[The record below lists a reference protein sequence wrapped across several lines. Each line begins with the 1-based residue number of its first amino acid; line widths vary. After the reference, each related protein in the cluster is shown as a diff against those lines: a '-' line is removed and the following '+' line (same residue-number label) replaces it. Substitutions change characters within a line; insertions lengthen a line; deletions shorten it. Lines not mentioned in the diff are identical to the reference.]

1 MKVMLDT
8 DSCIFL
14 INRRPGMTPQSPLHD
29 CCISAIVLGELEYGI
44 LKSARPDANRDRL
57 QNFLSSVAV
66 LEVGEA
72 ESLAYAEIRLALQQQ
87 LIGRNDMWI
96 AAHALALELP
106 LVTNNTREFSRV
118 PSLRIDTWMERGD

>member
-8 DSCIFL
+8 DSCIYL
-14 INRRPGMTPQSPLHD
+14 INRRPGMTPQAALYE
-29 CCISAIVLGELEYGI
+29 CCISSIVLGELEYGI
-44 LKSARPDANRDRL
+44 LKSARPEANQARL

-66 LEVGEA
+66 LSIGEA
-72 ESLAYAEIRLALQQQ
+72 ESMAYAKVRLALEKQ

-106 LVTNNTREFSRV
+106 LITNNTREFSRV
-118 PSLRIDTWMERGD
+118 PKLVIDTWMLGEK